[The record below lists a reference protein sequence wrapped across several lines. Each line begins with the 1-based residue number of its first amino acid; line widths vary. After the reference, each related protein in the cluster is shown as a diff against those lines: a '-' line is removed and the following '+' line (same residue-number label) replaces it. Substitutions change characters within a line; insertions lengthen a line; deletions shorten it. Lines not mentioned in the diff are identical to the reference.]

1 MQAPMVHLQSLE
13 GKVSVKATSGAVK
26 LKSIKGGKLDVE
38 STTGNIEASSI
49 LGDVNIT
56 TTKVRAWAQRP
67 IPCIVYHEKQQ
78 ISSLLRR
85 TSACH
90 TLASL
95 VSATF

>member
-1 MQAPMVHLQSLE
+1 MVYLQSLE
-13 GKVSVKATSGAVK
+13 GKAAVKATSGAVK

-67 IPCIVYHEKQQ
+67 IPCTVCHGKTAN
-78 ISSLLRR
+78 LL
-85 TSACH
+85 TF
-90 TLASL
+90 ASNKRMPYARVARFGHFL
-95 VSATF
+95 G